1 MYNPIIIKTQDPI
14 NEFNGIW
21 LNKESGAL
29 FVWAD
34 KPVLI
39 GFAKDGHLLKVDNF
53 SAEFEYTEKRNEQE
67 YSITYEYGKVP
78 LLILA
83 KIENYIYQG
92 SDISINLGGEYGC
105 LSPQD
110 KFVIVAQNGNVEI
123 GSDLTIEC
131 EPTAGKISIVLTV
144 ISYE

>member
-1 MYNPIIIKTQDPI
+1 MYNPLIIKEQDPEG
-14 NEFNGIW
+14 EFVGLW
-21 LNKESGAL
+21 LNKKSGCL

-39 GFAKDGHLLKVDNF
+39 GFSEDGQVIKTDKFL
-53 SAEFEYTEKRNEQE
+53 AEFTHTERRNEQI
-67 YSITYEYGKVP
+67 YAVTYEYGKIP
-78 LLILA
+78 LIILA
-83 KIENYIYQG
+83 EVENDAYQG
-92 SDISINLGGEYGC
+92 SDISIKLCGEYGS

-131 EPTAGKISIVLTV
+131 EPTAGKISIELTV